1 MLLLCPAV
9 YSVEN
14 LHNNEVREGSTSTGI
29 ERLRV
34 TKWSAKTLESN
45 KDGSVHMVL
54 LLFNKIYLSSVI
66 TMSYYATCYVCKSH
80 HSLPRARSKYSIRVP
95 LSMEQTFK
103 GPTINPKDMDSLK

>member
-34 TKWSAKTLESN
+34 TKWGAKTLESN

-54 LLFNKIYLSSVI
+54 LLFNMIYYCS
-66 TMSYYATCYVCKSH
+66 T
-80 HSLPRARSKYSIRVP
+80 
-95 LSMEQTFK
+95 
-103 GPTINPKDMDSLK
+103 